1 VSEIIN
7 IENVSY
13 SYPGKKDRALE
24 NINLSVEQGEIL
36 AVMGENGAGKTTL
49 CKLFNGIIPGL
60 AAGRFF
66 GNVTVDGENTRE
78 TQTPR
83 LALKV
88 GLVLDDPDAQLF
100 TSTVREEAA
109 FGPENLLLPS
119 TEIEE
124 RISFALNATGLT
136 GLQERPVAALSGG
149 EKQRLAIACALAMA
163 GKILV
168 LDEPMSRLD
177 PQGAEEVISV
187 LRSIREKYQLTII
200 MATHDSK
207 TATALAGRVCVMKDG
222 RIAACDKT
230 EKIFSNTAL
239 LEENGIQAPRGADI
253 EKVFTAG
260 SKPFS
265 TEAVKITDFCYSY
278 DETGVSI
285 ENINLTAADNDFLA
299 IVGKNGCGKTTLLK
313 CVTGLLRPASGDIF
327 IRGKN
332 TKELSVSDIS
342 KEIGFV
348 MQNPDSQLFTDSV
361 FKEVSF
367 ALKNIRLPKAE
378 IQKRAEDAL
387 CTVGLT
393 EPGAF
398 PHALSRADRTK
409 VVIASVLAMG
419 SKILIFD
426 EVDIGQDYKGCIH
439 IMDIARELHS
449 RGYTIIF
456 VTHNMSLVCEYAR
469 RVIVMNRNG
478 ILQYEK

>member
-1 VSEIIN
+1 VSCIIN
-7 IENVSY
+7 LENVSF
-13 SYPGKKDRALE
+13 SYPGKKNRALE
-24 NINLSVEQGEIL
+24 NINLSIEQGEFL
-36 AVMGENGAGKTTL
+36 AVMGGNGAGKTTL

-60 AAGRFF
+60 AAGRFS
-66 GNVTVDGENTRE
+66 GNVTVDGENTRK

-83 LALKV
+83 LAFKV
-88 GLVLDDPDAQLF
+88 GMVLDDFDAQLF

-109 FGPENLLLPS
+109 FGPENLLLPPE
-119 TEIEE
+119 EIEE
-124 RISFALNATGLT
+124 RISFALNAAGLC
-136 GLQERPVAALSGG
+136 GFEERSVATLSGG
-149 EKQRLAIACALAMA
+149 EKQRLSIACALTMA

-168 LDEPMSRLD
+168 LDEPLSHLD
-177 PQGAEEVISV
+177 PQGAQEVISV
-187 LRSIREKYQLTII
+187 LTEIRDKYQITVI

-207 TATALAGRVCVMKDG
+207 TAAAIADRVCVMKDG

-239 LEENGIQAPRGADI
+239 LEENGIQAPCEADI
-253 EKVFTAG
+253 EKTFNAG
-260 SKPFS
+260 SKPVL
-265 TEAVKITDFCYSY
+265 TEAVKIIDFCYNY
-278 DETGVSI
+278 NKTGVSI
-285 ENINLTAADNDFLA
+285 ENINLTVADNDFLA

-313 CVTGLLRPASGDIF
+313 CVTGLLRPAYGDIF

-361 FKEVSF
+361 FNEVSF
-367 ALKNIRLPKAE
+367 ALKNAHFSKAE
-378 IQKRAEDAL
+378 IQKRVNEAL
-387 CTVGLT
+387 VTVGLT
-393 EPGAF
+393 EPDAF

-439 IMDIARELHS
+439 IMNIAKELHS
-449 RGYTIIF
+449 RGCTIIF

-469 RVIVMNRNG
+469 RLIVMNRNG

>member
-1 VSEIIN
+1 VSCIIN
-7 IENVSY
+7 LENVSY
-13 SYPGKKDRALE
+13 SYPGKKNRALE
-24 NINLSVEQGEIL
+24 NINLSIEQGEIL
-36 AVMGENGAGKTTL
+36 AVMGENGAGKTTF
-49 CKLFNGIIPGL
+49 CMLFNGIIPGL
-60 AAGRFF
+60 DTGRFL
-66 GNVTVDGENTRE
+66 GNVIVDGENTRE

-88 GLVLDDPDAQLF
+88 GMVLDDPDTQLF

-109 FGPENLLLPS
+109 FGPENLLLPPK
-119 TEIEE
+119 EIEE
-124 RISFALNATGLT
+124 RISLALNATGLC
-136 GLQERPVAALSGG
+136 GFEERSVATLSGG

-168 LDEPMSRLD
+168 LDEPLSRLD
-177 PQGAEEVISV
+177 PRGAEEVISV
-187 LRSIREKYQLTII
+187 LRDIREKYQITII
-200 MATHDSK
+200 IATHDSK
-207 TATALAGRVCVMKDG
+207 TAAAIADRVCVMKDG

-230 EKIFSNTAL
+230 EKILSNTAL
-239 LEENGIQAPRGADI
+239 LEKNGIQAPCETDI

-260 SKPFS
+260 SKPVI
-265 TEAVKITDFCYSY
+265 TEAVKIIDFCYSY
-278 DETGVSI
+278 EKTGVSI
-285 ENINLTAADNDFLA
+285 ENINLTVADNDFLA
-299 IVGKNGCGKTTLLK
+299 IIGKNGCGKTTLLK
-313 CVTGLLRPASGDIF
+313 SITGLLRPASGNIF

-361 FKEVSF
+361 FNEVSF
-367 ALKNIRLPKAE
+367 ALKNSRLPKTE
-378 IQKRAEDAL
+378 IQKRVEDAL
-387 CTVGLT
+387 LTVGLT
-393 EPGAF
+393 EPDAF

-419 SKILIFD
+419 SKTLIFD

-439 IMDIARELHS
+439 IMNIAKELHS

-469 RVIVMNRNG
+469 RVIVMDRNG

>member
-1 VSEIIN
+1 VAEIIN
-7 IENVSY
+7 IENVTY
-13 SYPGKKDRALE
+13 SYPGKKKRALD
-24 NINLSVEQGEIL
+24 NISLSIEQGEIL

-60 AAGRFF
+60 AEGWFF
-66 GNVTVDGENTRE
+66 GNVIVDGENTRE

-88 GLVLDDPDAQLF
+88 GMVLDDPDAQLF

-109 FGPENLLLPS
+109 FGPENLLLPPQ
-119 TEIEE
+119 EIEE

-136 GLQERPVAALSGG
+136 GFQERYVATLSGG

-177 PQGAEEVISV
+177 PEGAEEVISV
-187 LRSIREKYQLTII
+187 IRDIREKYQLTVI

-207 TATALAGRVCVMKDG
+207 TAASIADRVCVLKDG

-230 EKIFSNTAL
+230 ENIFNNSAL

-253 EKVFTAG
+253 EKVFTVG
-260 SKPFS
+260 SKPVL
-265 TEAVKITDFCYSY
+265 TEAIKITDFCYSY
-278 DETGVSI
+278 NETGVSI
-285 ENINLTAADNDFLA
+285 KNINLTVADNDFLA
-299 IVGKNGCGKTTLLK
+299 IAGKNGCGKTTLLK
-313 CVTGLLRPASGDIF
+313 SITGLLRPASGNIF

-342 KEIGFV
+342 KEVGFV

-367 ALKNIRLPKAE
+367 ALKNARLPKVQ
-378 IQKRAEDAL
+378 IQKRVEDAL
-387 CTVGLT
+387 LTVGLT
-393 EPGAF
+393 EHDAF

-439 IMDIARELHS
+439 IMDTARELHS
-449 RGYTIIF
+449 RGCTIIF

-469 RVIVMNRNG
+469 RLIVMNRNG